1 MSWAAEALPLFTI
14 WVGAARVYQWQR
26 RVREDNDL
34 TRERAQMSTEDR
46 LSRLKLT
53 SHRRRRTSAIEQPAM
68 RKPKAAAAAAKAA
81 VRQLGA
87 ALGARRQLFGCVMQL
102 GSLDRDKDGSV
113 SR

>member
-1 MSWAAEALPLFTI
+1 M
-14 WVGAARVYQWQR
+14 
-26 RVREDNDL
+26 REDNDL

-53 SHRRRRTSAIEQPAM
+53 SHRRRRTSVIEQPAI
-68 RKPKAAAAAAKAA
+68 RKPEAAAAAKAA